1 MGILSDTPD
10 DSVADA
16 KMIEAIKR
24 LDAHYASIPAVAP
37 DDELEDTIRRIHES
51 NEFLPPFPGY
61 GSRSEVRI
69 EPEDPYADGFS
80 LAAHAFVA
88 MVAFGLGGIAGCLL
102 MLV

>member
-1 MGILSDTPD
+1 
-10 DSVADA
+10 
-16 KMIEAIKR
+16 MIEAIKR